1 MRGVP
6 FVHFNFFYIVNCV
19 SIAVAVRKK
28 KKIKRIKLKWKENST
43 SKNFKTARVF
53 ES

>member
-6 FVHFNFFYIVNCV
+6 YVHFNFYIVNCV
-19 SIAVAVRKK
+19 SIAVATRNEK
-28 KKIKRIKLKWKENST
+28 KWKENST
-43 SKNFKTARVF
+43 SKNFKTAKVF